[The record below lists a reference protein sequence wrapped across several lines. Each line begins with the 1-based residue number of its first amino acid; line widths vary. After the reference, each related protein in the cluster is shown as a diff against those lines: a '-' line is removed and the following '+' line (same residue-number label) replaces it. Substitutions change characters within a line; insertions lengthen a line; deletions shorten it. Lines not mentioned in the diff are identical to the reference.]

1 MMALV
6 GSNGSFAQGREQL
19 EALAGLQVTT
29 KAVERHA
36 EAIGGDIAAGEQAER
51 QRALQLELPTVRGP
65 EIPVLY
71 FEMDGTGVPMVT
83 AETEGRVGKIAGETS
98 SAGTQEV
105 LRVQKLQT
113 ILLVLRRNP
122 FSRIPAVLKLG
133 RPPVRFPKRRAVLL
147 HEKKS

>member
-51 QRALQLELPTVRGP
+51 QRARSSNFPRCGVRRSP
-65 EIPVLY
+65 CC
-71 FEMDGTGVPMVT
+71 
-83 AETEGRVGKIAGETS
+83 TS
-98 SAGTQEV
+98 RWMA
-105 LRVQKLQT
+105 
-113 ILLVLRRNP
+113 
-122 FSRIPAVLKLG
+122 
-133 RPPVRFPKRRAVLL
+133 RACPW
-147 HEKKS
+147 